1 MKCSKCGAEID
12 AGSVFCE
19 KCGEPVQMVP
29 DYNILEDDFLISLL
43 EEEKS
48 AGKTEENQPETAGQ
62 NVQSDK
68 KTSAGGKSAS
78 TAKKAVE
85 EKPEKKKGFAAL
97 WANKKART
105 GLIGGIIALCLVLVF
120 LTVYMTS
127 YDHYV
132 AKGKTL
138 DTKEDYTGALVYYN
152 RAIEKNDTK
161 TKAKILAAND
171 YIKLEEYDTA
181 ESLLLEVI
189 AQDDDNVSAYKSLIV
204 LYLTTGDYDKLTN
217 LQTQASSQ
225 KLLDLFNDNLLSAP
239 VFSVDGGKYDDDV
252 TIELS
257 CKTGKIYYTLDGS
270 DPTEGGILYTEAF
283 TLEEGTT
290 TVKAVCENDDKTS
303 QVVEKNYKITYADP
317 DYPVVTPSGGSFTTP
332 TTITVEVPEGASVYY
347 TWDGTT
353 PTQASAKYT
362 GPIEMMEGNN
372 ILSLILVDKHGKTSD
387 VLECNYK
394 YIPQ

>member
-12 AGSVFCE
+12 AGSVFCK

-48 AGKTEENQPETAGQ
+48 AGKTEENQPETVGQ

-68 KTSAGGKSAS
+68 KTSAGGKNAS

-85 EKPEKKKGFAAL
+85 ENPEKKKGFAGL
-97 WANKKART
+97 WANKKARA

-132 AKGKTL
+132 AKGKAL

-239 VFSVDGGKYDDDV
+239 VFSVDSGKYDDDV

-270 DPTEGGILYTEAF
+270 NPTEGGILYTEAF

>member
-12 AGSVFCE
+12 AGSVFCK
-19 KCGEPVQMVP
+19 KCGKPVQMVP
-29 DYNILEDDFLISLL
+29 DYNILEDDFLVSLL

-48 AGKTEENQPETAGQ
+48 AGKMEDQLETAGQ
-62 NVQSDK
+62 NVQAGK
-68 KTSAGGKSAS
+68 KTSVGGKSAS
-78 TAKKAVE
+78 AAQKTVE
-85 EKPEKKKGFAAL
+85 EKPEKKKGFAGL
-97 WANKKART
+97 WANKKARA
-105 GLIGGIIALCLVLVF
+105 GLIGGIIALCLVLIL

-138 DTKEDYTGALVYYN
+138 DAKEDYTGALTYYN

-189 AQDDDNVSAYKSLIV
+189 GQDDDNVSAYKSLIV
-204 LYLTTGDYDKLTN
+204 LYLTTGDYDKLTY
-217 LQTQASSQ
+217 LQTQTSSQ
-225 KLLDLFNDNLLSAP
+225 KVLDLFNDNLLSAP
-239 VFSVDGGKYDDDV
+239 VFSIDGGKYDDDV

-303 QVVEKNYKITYADP
+303 QVVEKKYKITYADP

-347 TWDGTT
+347 TWDGTA